1 MLLGEK
7 GIFSGLV
14 ADVRSTFDS
23 IGERV
28 REMSFCLDLLGGDSS
43 SSS

>member
-1 MLLGEK
+1 VLLGEK

-23 IGERV
+23 IGDRV
-28 REMSFCLDLLGGDSS
+28 REMLDLLGGDSS